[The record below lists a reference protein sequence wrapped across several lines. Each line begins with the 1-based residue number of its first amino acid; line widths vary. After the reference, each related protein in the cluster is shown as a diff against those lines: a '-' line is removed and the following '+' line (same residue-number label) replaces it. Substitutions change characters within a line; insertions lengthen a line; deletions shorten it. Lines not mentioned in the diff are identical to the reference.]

1 MSCTKVTENHK
12 IHVQRLTQYKQENL
26 LICQVINTI
35 YIKCV
40 TKNYVQIH
48 PNALLD
54 TSVNRNYLTSK
65 RNYYSQQ

>member
-12 IHVQRLTQYKQENL
+12 IHVQRLTQYKKENL

-40 TKNYVQIH
+40 TKNDDLIH
-48 PNALLD
+48 SYALLD
-54 TSVNRNYLTSK
+54 TSVNRTYLT
-65 RNYYSQQ
+65 